1 MTSHVGSQ
9 SRRASGHFIVWRG
22 YQGRVEAMQP
32 FFGYR
37 VHWMGL
43 RFRHRS
49 LRPLEYIMKGIT
61 TLWLLIVYRPSLTW
75 LQLPP
80 TPLLYVTAL
89 ARRLGLTGSIVAD
102 CHPSILSNPWIKSPY
117 LVSILSRS
125 VQIVI
130 LHSQGAIEDAVKAG
144 FNEHQCCLLEDRP
157 APTFQSN
164 ATSANDARPQVL
176 FPASFDADEPIAVLL
191 EAARQLPSVRF
202 VLTGDHSRAQGIHD
216 LAALPHNI
224 VLAGWVSIPEY
235 KRLLTASDLIISL
248 TTEEGVQ
255 TSVAGEAV
263 GNGKAMVLSD
273 TATLRTLYPKG
284 AVFTRAEAVEL
295 GTKIEYALEHKKQ
308 LEKESTQLRGER
320 EERWRRQAQ
329 CVIDA
334 LGNIGGNPL
343 AKSGSEK

>member
-1 MTSHVGSQ
+1 MTSHAGSQ
-9 SRRASGHFIVWRG
+9 SRRASSHFIVWRA

-32 FFGYR
+32 FFGFR
-37 VHWMGL
+37 VHWLGL
-43 RFRHRS
+43 RFRHRA
-49 LRPLEYIMKGIT
+49 LRPLEYVIKGVT
-61 TLWLLIVYRPSLTW
+61 TLWILIVYRPSLTW

-80 TPLLYVTAL
+80 TPLLYVAAL

-102 CHPSILSNPWIKSPY
+102 CHQSILWSPWIKSPF
-117 LVSILSRS
+117 LVSILGRS
-125 VQIVI
+125 VQTVI
-130 LHSQGAIEDAVKAG
+130 LHSQAAFEGAVKAG
-144 FNEHQCCLLEDRP
+144 FNERQCCLLEDRP

-191 EAARQLPSVRF
+191 GAARRLPSVRF

-216 LAALPHNI
+216 LAALPHNT
-224 VLAGWVSIPEY
+224 VLTGWVSTPEY

-255 TSVAGEAV
+255 TSAAGEAV

-284 AVFTRAEAVEL
+284 AVYTRAEAAEL
-295 GTKIEYALEHKKQ
+295 GTRIEYALEHKKQ
-308 LEKESTQLRGER
+308 LEKESKQLRAER

-334 LGNIGGNPL
+334 LGNMSGLPHPN
-343 AKSGSEK
+343 SGSEK